1 MKSRVYDA
9 RKVQWQPLRP
19 DVSRG
24 VNAKAIVPKE
34 MSGTTVTIA
43 RVDPL
48 GEFKT
53 HTDEY
58 GHAFY
63 FLEGTGEGWIGDVS
77 YDIRPGIAVEIAAG
91 EAHGYRNT
99 GSGPIYLITVNIPA
113 GTV

>member
-24 VNAKAIVPKE
+24 VNAKASVPKE
-34 MSGTTVTIA
+34 LSGTTVTIA

-63 FLEGTGEGWIGDVS
+63 FLEGTGEGWIGDGS
-77 YDIRPGIAVEIAAG
+77 YDIRPGVAVEIAAG

-113 GTV
+113 VTV